1 MTVLT
6 IARYTLH
13 EAARKRLLF
22 AVVLLTVLFL
32 AVYGFGSHYLADQV
46 RLGAPRGAPSLVFI
60 AALMAVMAFYIVSFL
75 VSLLA
80 IFVSVGSI
88 ASEIES
94 GTILALAARPIR
106 RWQIV
111 AGKWLALAGLIGVYL
126 AAVGVGVL
134 SLTRISTGYEPPNAP
149 AALALIFAEA
159 LVLLSIS
166 MLGSSFLSTL
176 TNGALAFMLY
186 GVAWVGGLV
195 EAIGG
200 IFNNHAMMNA
210 GIVASLI
217 IPSDALW
224 KGASFHL
231 QPVAMILAQNV
242 TPAANPF
249 TSATPMAPQMLAY
262 SVLYLAACLLLAMW
276 VFSTRDL

>member
-13 EAARKRLLF
+13 EAARKRLLL
-22 AVVLLTVLFL
+22 AVIALTVLFL
-32 AVYGFGSHYLADQV
+32 AVYGAGSHYLADQV
-46 RLGAPRGAPSLVFI
+46 RVGAPRGAPSLTFI

-80 IFVSVGSI
+80 VFVSVGSV
-88 ASEIES
+88 ASEIET

-111 AGKWLALAGLIGVYL
+111 AGKWLALAALIGVYIV
-126 AAVGVGVL
+126 AVGVGVL
-134 SLTRISTGYEPPNAP
+134 VLTQQSTGYEPPSPVP
-149 AALALIFAEA
+149 ALVLIFLEA
-159 LVLLSIS
+159 LVLLSLS
-166 MLGSSFLSTL
+166 MLGSTFLSTL

-195 EAIGG
+195 EAIGS
-200 IFNNHAMMNA
+200 IFGNHAMMNA
-210 GIVASLI
+210 GIIASLL

-231 QPVAMILAQNV
+231 QPVAMILAQNL

-249 TSATPMAPQMLAY
+249 TSATPIAPSMLIY
-262 SVLYLAACLLLAMW
+262 SVAYVAASLLLAMR

>member
-6 IARYTLH
+6 IAGYTLH
-13 EAARKRLLF
+13 EAARKRLLL
-22 AVVLLTVLFL
+22 AVVLLTILFL
-32 AVYGFGSHYLADQV
+32 LVYGAGSHYLADQV
-46 RLGAPRGAPSLVFI
+46 RLGAPRGAPTLAFV

-75 VSLLA
+75 VGLLA

-88 ASEIES
+88 ASEIEA

-106 RWQIV
+106 RWQII
-111 AGKWLALAGLIGVYL
+111 AGKWLALAGLIGAYL
-126 AAVGVGVL
+126 AAVGSGVL
-134 SLTRISTGYEPPNAP
+134 LLTRQSTGYEPPNAG
-149 AALALIFAEA
+149 AALGMIFLEA

-166 MLGSSFLSTL
+166 VLGSSFLSTL
-176 TNGALAFMLY
+176 TNGALSFMLY

-200 IFNNHAMMNA
+200 IFGNQAMMNA
-210 GIVASLI
+210 GIIASLL

-242 TPAANPF
+242 SPATNPF
-249 TSATPMAPQMLAY
+249 TSATPIAPSMLIY
-262 SVLYLAACLLLAMW
+262 SVAYLAVCLLLAMW

>member
-1 MTVLT
+1 MTMII

-13 EAARKRLLF
+13 EAARKRLLL
-22 AVVLLTVLFL
+22 AVIALTVLFL
-32 AVYGFGSHYLADQV
+32 VVYGAGSHYLADQV
-46 RLGAPRGAPSLVFI
+46 RVGAPRGAPSLTFI

-80 IFVSVGSI
+80 IFVSVGSV
-88 ASEIES
+88 ASEIET

-111 AGKWLALAGLIGVYL
+111 AGKWLALAALIGVYIV
-126 AAVGVGVL
+126 AVGVGVL
-134 SLTRISTGYEPPNAP
+134 FLTQRSTGYEPPSPLP
-149 AALALIFAEA
+149 ALVLIFLEA
-159 LVLLSIS
+159 LVLLSLS
-166 MLGSSFLSTL
+166 MLGSTFLSTL

-195 EAIGG
+195 EAIGN
-200 IFNNHAMMNA
+200 IFGNHAMMNA
-210 GIVASLI
+210 GIVASLL

-249 TSATPMAPQMLAY
+249 TSATPIAPSMLIY
-262 SVLYLAACLLLAMW
+262 SVVYLAACLLLAMR

>member
-6 IARYTLH
+6 IARYTVH

-22 AVVLLTVLFL
+22 AVVLLTILFL
-32 AVYGFGSHYLADQV
+32 VVYGAGSHYLADQV
-46 RLGAPRGAPSLVFI
+46 RVGTPRGAPTLTFV
-60 AALMAVMAFYIVSFL
+60 AALMAVMAFYIVAFL

-80 IFVSVGSI
+80 IFVSVGSV

-111 AGKWLALAGLIGVYL
+111 GGKWLALAGLIGAYL
-126 AAVGVGVL
+126 AAVGAGVL
-134 SLTRISTGYEPPNAP
+134 LLTRLSTGYEPPNAA
-149 AALALIFAEA
+149 AALAMIFLEA

-200 IFNNHAMMNA
+200 IFGNQAMMNA

-242 TPAANPF
+242 SPATNPF
-249 TSATPMAPQMLAY
+249 TSATPIAPSMLIY
-262 SVLYLAACLLLAMW
+262 SAVYLVVCLLLAVW
-276 VFSTRDL
+276 VFSARDL

>member
-1 MTVLT
+1 MMVLT
-6 IARYTLH
+6 LARYTLH

-22 AVVLLTVLFL
+22 AVVVLTAVFL
-32 AVYGFGSHYLADQV
+32 VVYGVGSHYLADQV
-46 RLGAPRGAPSLVFI
+46 KVSAPRGAPSLTFI

-80 IFVSVGSI
+80 IFVSVGSVS
-88 ASEIES
+88 SEVES

-106 RWQIV
+106 RWHII
-111 AGKWLALAGLIGVYL
+111 AGKWLAQAALIGVYL
-126 AAVGVGVL
+126 VTVGVGVL
-134 SLTRISTGYEPPNAP
+134 LLTKRSTGYEPPNAP
-149 AALALIFAEA
+149 AALALIFLEA
-159 LVLLSIS
+159 LVLLSLS
-166 MLGSSFLSTL
+166 MLGSSVLSTL

-200 IFNNHAMMNA
+200 IFGNQAMINA
-210 GIVASLI
+210 GIIASLL

-242 TPAANPF
+242 SPAANPF
-249 TSATPMAPQMLAY
+249 TSATPMAPPMLVY
-262 SVLYLAACLLLAMW
+262 SVLYLVACLLLGMW
-276 VFSTRDL
+276 VFSKKDL

>member
-6 IARYTLH
+6 LARYTLH

-22 AVVLLTVLFL
+22 AVVVLSAVFL
-32 AVYGFGSHYLADQV
+32 VVYGVGSHYLADQV
-46 RLGAPRGAPSLVFI
+46 RAGAPRGAPTLIFI

-80 IFVSVGSI
+80 IFVSVGSV
-88 ASEIES
+88 STEIES
-94 GTILALAARPIR
+94 GTILALAARPIP
-106 RWQIV
+106 RWHII
-111 AGKWLALAGLIGVYL
+111 AGKWLALAALIGVYL
-126 AAVGVGVL
+126 VAVGVGVL
-134 SLTRISTGYEPPNAP
+134 ALTRRSTGYEPPNAP
-149 AALALIFAEA
+149 AALALIFLEA
-159 LVLLSIS
+159 LVLLTLS
-166 MLGSSFLSTL
+166 MLGSSMLSTL

-195 EAIGG
+195 EAIGS
-200 IFNNHAMMNA
+200 IFGNQAMMNA
-210 GIVASLI
+210 GIVASLL

-242 TPAANPF
+242 SPAANPF
-249 TSATPMAPQMLAY
+249 TSATPMAPPMLAY
-262 SVLYLAACLLLAMW
+262 SVAYLIVCLLLAIW
-276 VFSTRDL
+276 VFARKDL